1 MLNCYSATLV
11 LFCPNKECSFEPCMR
26 LGFEPNKVCLLCPLC
41 LVSWKS
47 FSNTP
52 PTLLTDHRVGRWSP
66 SNTWTQYL
74 WSVYSMLPL
83 SSTPIFPTNNKTHK
97 TIFKYTLLE
106 KSRCEFSNIFKYTLF
121 LPTLPGGGYS
131 VFAAAV
137 SARPPA
143 VTVRHLRLPSL
154 SASCLSPPAVSARRR
169 CPPAVCAWFCCPP
182 SLPCGVCTEFDSEGW
197 MQSLAHDCHPSI
209 WLMRS
214 IVLNLVFRVRVLL
227 LCATDSSDYRSVYL
241 LADAC
246 TSWQQYGGDAVQS
259 ILSEYGQLR
268 PL

>member
-1 MLNCYSATLV
+1 
-11 LFCPNKECSFEPCMR
+11 MR

-52 PTLLTDHRVGRWSP
+52 PPLPPDHRVRRWSP
-66 SNTWTQYL
+66 SNTWTQYP
-74 WSVYSMLPL
+74 WSVYSSSPFPALPFFQQ
-83 SSTPIFPTNNKTHK
+83 TTKHTK
-97 TIFKYTLLE
+97 Q
-106 KSRCEFSNIFKYTLF
+106 FSNILYWKNLGVNFQIF
-121 LPTLPGGGYS
+121 LLCLGGYS

-143 VTVRHLRLPSL
+143 VTVRHLCLPSP

-169 CPPAVCAWFCCPP
+169 CPPAVCARFCCPP

-197 MQSLAHDCHPSI
+197 TQSLAHDCHPSI
-209 WLMRS
+209 WLTCS

-227 LCATDSSDYRSVYL
+227 LCTTGSSDYRSVYL

-246 TSWQQYGGDAVQS
+246 TSWQRYGGDAVQS
-259 ILSEYGQLR
+259 ILFEHGQLR